1 MARNIYK
8 SGIIMA
14 ILFTVAA
21 LFAITVKEDHK
32 DRRKKKRS

>member
-14 ILFTVAA
+14 ILFTIAA
-21 LFAITVKEDHK
+21 LFAITVREDNR